1 MSLPE
6 HIVDDNS
13 WQCLTSGSA
22 SWLPA
27 SGSNS
32 GFCYDENQQSTVNF
46 EDGGDLTSSLFDLS
60 SSYPHQFED
69 SACAPLLPDLSN
81 PTLDLLD
88 HVLWDPAAAT
98 LDPATVFASVPPV
111 PALALHSPDSF
122 GDVETTPSLASSVS
136 SLSTCAFSSV
146 SFPVCPIVKA
156 RLTKIHDAGP
166 KEPLGDSL
174 LFGDLVVAPSPAR
187 NASPSPAAVVAA
199 AEEPRASSSAKTSKT
214 NKMPP
219 APAMSVFSVKTAGG
233 RKRSREPSTGDDGD
247 DDDAALADKRRRNN
261 AAAAKYRQ
269 KKLDRISELEEAV
282 AKVSKERDEL
292 KLQLARRDEEIRIL
306 REMLMAKK

>member
-1 MSLPE
+1 MGPSRCNVGSRDRLRLGPACSRPSSAQSRL
-6 HIVDDNS
+6 VRRCGDDAFP
-13 WQCLTSGSA
+13 CV
-22 SWLPA
+22 
-27 SGSNS
+27 
-32 GFCYDENQQSTVNF
+32 ER
-46 EDGGDLTSSLFDLS
+46 LFAEYVRFL
-60 SSYPHQFED
+60 
-69 SACAPLLPDLSN
+69 
-81 PTLDLLD
+81 
-88 HVLWDPAAAT
+88 
-98 LDPATVFASVPPV
+98 
-111 PALALHSPDSF
+111 
-122 GDVETTPSLASSVS
+122 
-136 SLSTCAFSSV
+136 SSV

>member
-1 MSLPE
+1 M
-6 HIVDDNS
+6 
-13 WQCLTSGSA
+13 

-27 SGSNS
+27 SGSNL
-32 GFCYDENQQSTVNF
+32 GFCHDENQQSTLNF
-46 EDGGDLTSSLFDLS
+46 EDGGDSTSPLFDLS

-69 SACAPLLPDLSN
+69 SACAPLLPDLSD
-81 PTLDLLD
+81 PTLDFLD
-88 HVLWDPAAAT
+88 HALWDPAAAT

-136 SLSTCAFSSV
+136 SLS
-146 SFPVCPIVKA
+146 
-156 RLTKIHDAGP
+156 P

-187 NASPSPAAVVAA
+187 NASSSPAAVVAA
-199 AEEPRASSSAKTSKT
+199 AEKPRASSSSAKTSKT

-219 APAMSVFSVKTAGG
+219 APTMSVFSVKTAVG
-233 RKRSREPSTGDDGD
+233 RKRSREQSTGDDGD
-247 DDDAALADKRRRNN
+247 DGDAALADKRRRNN

-282 AKVSKERDEL
+282 AEVSKERDEL

>member
-136 SLSTCAFSSV
+136 SLS
-146 SFPVCPIVKA
+146 
-156 RLTKIHDAGP
+156 P

>member
-1 MSLPE
+1 MSLSE

-13 WQCLTSGSA
+13 WQCLTTGSL

-27 SGSNS
+27 SGSNR

-60 SSYPHQFED
+60 SSSYPHPFED

-81 PTLDLLD
+81 PTLDFLD
-88 HVLWDPAAAT
+88 QALWDPAAAT

-111 PALALHSPDSF
+111 PALALQSPDSF

-136 SLSTCAFSSV
+136 SLS
-146 SFPVCPIVKA
+146 
-156 RLTKIHDAGP
+156 P

-174 LFGDLVVAPSPAR
+174 LFGDLVVAPSPPR
-187 NASPSPAAVVAA
+187 NASSSPAVVVAEKPGA
-199 AEEPRASSSAKTSKT
+199 SSSSAKT
-214 NKMPP
+214 NKNKNMPP

-233 RKRSREPSTGDDGD
+233 GRKRSREQSTGDGDD

-282 AKVSKERDEL
+282 AEVSKERDEL

>member
-98 LDPATVFASVPPV
+98 LAPATVFASVPPV

-136 SLSTCAFSSV
+136 SLS
-146 SFPVCPIVKA
+146 
-156 RLTKIHDAGP
+156 P

>member
-1 MSLPE
+1 MTAGYTESITCHWRRDLGG
-6 HIVDDNS
+6 
-13 WQCLTSGSA
+13 CKGSGRLGCWPCDLSGPSA
-22 SWLPA
+22 CNA
-27 SGSNS
+27 NR

-60 SSYPHQFED
+60 SSSYPHPFED
-69 SACAPLLPDLSN
+69 SACAPLLPDLPN
-81 PTLDLLD
+81 PTLDFLD
-88 HVLWDPAAAT
+88 QALWDPAAAT

-111 PALALHSPDSF
+111 PALALQSPDSF

-136 SLSTCAFSSV
+136 SLS
-146 SFPVCPIVKA
+146 
-156 RLTKIHDAGP
+156 P

-174 LFGDLVVAPSPAR
+174 LFGDLVAPSPPR
-187 NASPSPAAVVAA
+187 NASSSPAVVVAEKPGA
-199 AEEPRASSSAKTSKT
+199 SSSSAKT
-214 NKMPP
+214 NKNKNMPP

-233 RKRSREPSTGDDGD
+233 GRKRSREQSTGDGDD

-282 AKVSKERDEL
+282 AEVSKERDEL

>member
-111 PALALHSPDSF
+111 PALALQSPDSF

-136 SLSTCAFSSV
+136 SLS
-146 SFPVCPIVKA
+146 
-156 RLTKIHDAGP
+156 P